1 VTVVDTNVM
10 AYLWLPGEFTTA
22 AERLLVD
29 DAEWAV
35 PLLWR
40 SEFRS
45 VLAGAHKR
53 RALSLPRANDIAAAA
68 EAQLRGRE
76 YSVETARVLSLA
88 SRSGCSTYDC
98 EFVALAHDLGAR
110 LVTNDAAVLR
120 AFPDVAVPLRHFAS
134 AT

>member
-1 VTVVDTNVM
+1 MTVVDTNVV

-22 AERLLVD
+22 AERLLAD

-53 RALSLPRANDIAAAA
+53 RTLSLPRANEIAATA
-68 EAQLRGRE
+68 ELQLRGRE
-76 YSVETARVLSLA
+76 FSVDTAHVLSLA
-88 SRSGCSTYDC
+88 RQSGCSTYDC
-98 EFVALAHDLGAR
+98 EFVALAHDLGVR

-120 AFPDVAVPLRHFAS
+120 AFPDVAVPLQRFAPS
-134 AT
+134 